1 MNPYRILKLRSGES
15 IITKISGKKKNKLL
29 LKNPMLMRIN
39 SIADPFN
46 NVRREILTL
55 SNWLEYS
62 SANEV
67 AIPED
72 WIALFLPPD
81 AQAVRL
87 YEAEINKPDLDLKEL
102 EDMLKRKEKENKER
116 EDNSEMSPLDQIF
129 MSFSINQDIF
139 KKLVEEGFLE
149 DELELEDLEEDDV
162 IDNENGLHEELESE
176 SDHRSGKEEDFG
188 NSWNDWSP
196 DLRDYL

>member
-15 IITKISGKKKNKLL
+15 IITKISGKRKDKLL
-29 LKNPMLMRIN
+29 LKNPMIMRIN
-39 SIADPFN
+39 TIADPFSQL
-46 NVRREILTL
+46 RREILTL

-62 SANEV
+62 STNEV

-87 YEAEINKPDLDLKEL
+87 YEAEVNKSDVDLKEL
-102 EDMLKRKEKENKER
+102 EELIKKKEKEE
-116 EDNSEMSPLDQIF
+116 EDSEMSPLDQIF

-139 KKLVEEGFLE
+139 KKLIEEGFLE
-149 DELELEDLEEDDV
+149 DELELEDLEEEI
-162 IDNENGLHEELESE
+162 IDNEGGFHEELESE
-176 SDHRSGKEEDFG
+176 SNHRSGKEDDFG
-188 NSWNDWSP
+188 NSWNDWSQ